1 MYAIVEIS
9 GFQYRV
15 EPNIT
20 IKVPKLEK
28 KVGDEV
34 TISNVML
41 FSDGQRVKIGKP
53 FLEGAAVRCLVV
65 SHGLGEKLTV
75 FKFKRRKGYKK
86 KTGHRQD
93 YTEIKISSIEAK

>member
-15 EPNIT
+15 EPDAT
-20 IKVPKLEK
+20 IRVPRLDK

-34 TISNVML
+34 TLSNVML
-41 FSDGQRVKIGKP
+41 FSDGKSVRVGRP
-53 FLEGAAVRCLVV
+53 FLEGAKVTAIVV
-65 SHGLGEKLTV
+65 AQGRGEKLLV

-93 YTEIKISSIEAK
+93 FTEIKVSSVEAK

>member
-15 EPNIT
+15 EPESR

-41 FSDGQRVKIGKP
+41 FSDGKRVKIGRP
-53 FLEGAAVRCLVV
+53 YLSGASVKGVV
-65 SHGLGEKLTV
+65 LAHGKNEKQIV

-93 YTEIKISSIEAK
+93 FTEIKVSSIEAK

>member
-15 EPNIT
+15 EPNTT

-53 FLEGAAVRCLVV
+53 FLEGATVKGVVV
-65 SHGLGEKLTV
+65 SQAVGRSLLCSSSSDARDT
-75 FKFKRRKGYKK
+75 KRRPA
-86 KTGHRQD
+86 TDRILQR
-93 YTEIKISSIEAK
+93 

>member
-15 EPNIT
+15 EPDAT
-20 IKVPKLEK
+20 IKVPKIEK

-34 TISNVML
+34 TITNVML
-41 FSDGQRVKIGKP
+41 FSDGQRVKIGRP
-53 FLEGAAVRCLVV
+53 FLEDAKVKGMIV
-65 SHGLGEKLTV
+65 SHGRGEKLIV

-93 YTEIKISSIEAK
+93 FTEIKVSSIEAK

>member
-15 EPNIT
+15 EPNTT

-41 FSDGQRVKIGKP
+41 FSDGQRVRIGKP
-53 FLEGAAVRCLVV
+53 FLEGATVKGVVV
-65 SHGLGEKLTV
+65 SQGRGEKLIV

-93 YTEIKISSIEAK
+93 FTEIKVSSVEAK